1 MENQST
7 LTSRQSPDLRPRPS
21 QSRLQKRRPPLD
33 DTTRGANNHAGRPE
47 STPQAAAAAPTS
59 AIGQKLPHHTSLTAK
74 KVLQV
79 LNDPLSVPSAN
90 PKAEDKRVS
99 AISSED
105 ARNSNRDS
113 QVSATSTNASGKARM
128 KKDVGPWR
136 LGTTIGQGATG
147 RVRKVQHRYT
157 GQYAAVKII
166 SKRSAELFKSPSVA
180 TMDLMAED
188 PSAGENRRALPFGI
202 ERECAIMKLIDHP
215 NIIKLYDTW
224 ENKGE
229 L

>member
-1 MENQST
+1 MENPSA
-7 LTSRQSPDLRPRPS
+7 LTNRQSPDLRTRPS
-21 QSRLQKRRPPLD
+21 QSRLQKRRHPLVES
-33 DTTRGANNHAGRPE
+33 TRAASNHAGRPE
-47 STPQAAAAAPTS
+47 STTQTAATGPPPGFAT
-59 AIGQKLPHHTSLTAK
+59 KLPHHTSLTVK
-74 KVLQV
+74 KVLQA
-79 LNDPLSVPSAN
+79 LNDPSSVSNADA
-90 PKAEDKRVS
+90 KAEDKRVS

-113 QVSATSTNASGKARM
+113 QVSTTSTNVSGKHRR
-128 KKDVGPWR
+128 KIQVGPWR
-136 LGTTIGQGATG
+136 LGTTIGKGATG
-147 RVRKVQHRYT
+147 RVRKVQHEHT

-166 SKRSAELFKSPSVA
+166 SKRSAEMYKSTSLA
-180 TMDLMAED
+180 TMDMMMEG
-188 PSAGENRRALPFGI
+188 PSGEQKGMVLPFGI

>member
-7 LTSRQSPDLRPRPS
+7 FTGRQSPNLRRRPS
-21 QSRLQKRRPPLD
+21 QSRLQKRRHPLD
-33 DTTRGANNHAGRPE
+33 EPISGAKIHAGRQE
-47 STPQAAAAAPTS
+47 YTTPTAAAASTAL
-59 AIGQKLPHHTSLTAK
+59 AQKLPHHTSLTVK
-74 KVLQV
+74 KVLQS
-79 LNDPLSVPSAN
+79 LNDPLSAPSAN
-90 PKAEDKRVS
+90 AKAEDKRVS

-113 QVSATSTNASGKARM
+113 QVSTTSTNASGKGRR
-128 KKDVGPWR
+128 KIEVGPWR
-136 LGTTIGQGATG
+136 LGTTIGKGATG
-147 RVRKVQHRYT
+147 RVRKVQHKYT

-166 SKRSAELFKSPSVA
+166 SKRSAELYNSTSLA
-180 TMDLMAED
+180 TMDVMMEG
-188 PSAGENRRALPFGI
+188 PGEEKDRVLPFGI
-202 ERECAIMKLIDHP
+202 ERECVIMKLIDHP